1 MDPITQGLLG
11 AATAQLGFRQR
22 IGRDATWVAAAAA
35 IVPDLDVFVAPLLSL
50 TGMEMDGM
58 ARLRFHRGLSHS
70 LLMAPLLSLPIAAL
84 WWRLRRRPEKPE
96 AEQLRR
102 APPADF
108 PLLYLCVFVA
118 VFTHPLL
125 DWCTSYGTQL
135 LAPLRDVRYAID
147 AAPIIDLIYTPLLV
161 LTLLACYA
169 ARTAARVRA
178 ARATLR
184 AQRARRGPDPAAAA
198 VAGTPKR
205 LSPKPTK
212 RITLVIGWSGFL
224 LSVAYLAAGRLLHD
238 RAVAKAVT
246 LVGREKVLQADAYP
260 AMGSI
265 LLWRAVVET
274 DTAWHA
280 VRVHQLS
287 KAPPNQ
293 WKHTRAA
300 KLGPNEWINRA
311 RELPEY
317 KTYDWFAGHRLRC
330 EYQQVDGVHVVR
342 FHDMRYSRRN
352 DGLESLWPLVVEFDA
367 DGRVL
372 FVGRRMELRATRFG
386 EHAAA
391 VWHDLWNP

>member
-35 IVPDLDVFVAPLLSL
+35 IVPDLDVFVTPLLSL

-58 ARLRFHRGLSHS
+58 ARLRVHRGLSHS
-70 LLMAPLLSLPIAAL
+70 LLMAPLLSLLIAAL
-84 WWRLRRRPEKPE
+84 WWRLRRRAEKPE
-96 AEQLRR
+96 AEELQRP
-102 APPADF
+102 PPADF

-147 AAPIIDLIYTPLLV
+147 AAPMVDVIYTPLLV
-161 LTLLACYA
+161 LTLLVCYA
-169 ARTAARVRA
+169 VRTAARVRA

-184 AQRARRGPDPAAAA
+184 AQKARRGSDPAAAA
-198 VAGTPKR
+198 VAGAPKS
-205 LSPKPTK
+205 LAPKPTN
-212 RITLVIGWSGFL
+212 RLTLVIGWSGFL
-224 LSVAYLAAGRLLHD
+224 LSVAYLAAGRVLHD
-238 RAVAKAVT
+238 RAVEKAAP
-246 LVGREKVLQADAYP
+246 LVGREEVFRADAYP

-265 LLWRAVVET
+265 FLWRAVIET

-287 KAPPNQ
+287 KAPANQ

-300 KLGPNEWINRA
+300 KIGPNEWIDRA

-317 KTYDWFAGHRLRC
+317 RTYDWFAGHRLRC
-330 EYQQVDGVHVVR
+330 EYERVNGLHVVR
-342 FHDMRYSRRN
+342 FHDMRYSRTS
-352 DGLESLWPLVVEFDA
+352 DGLESLWPLVVEFSA
-367 DGRVL
+367 DGKVL
-372 FVGRRMELRATRFG
+372 FVGRQMERHATRLG

-391 VWHDLWNP
+391 AWQDLWDP